1 MARLVLDGFSLN
13 EIAEMTIYPLYSED
27 GGQDCERL
35 FVKQLTQKYID
46 VSASA
51 TASPINDPA
60 RKGKVRIPFK

>member
-1 MARLVLDGFSLN
+1 MANLVLDGFSLN

-46 VSASA
+46 VSASK
-51 TASPINDPA
+51 TTTPINDP
-60 RKGKVRIPFK
+60 RRGGKIRIPFK